1 METLLNQFIFST
13 KVTGPIC
20 LMLFLGMFFKRC
32 RLIDD
37 HFIEVASRLVF
48 RVTLPALLFLSVIS
62 SNHNLLQ
69 SGELVMYGVIASFVF
84 FLISWLIIKI
94 IQPQNPDLDVII
106 QGAYRGNTA
115 IVGLAYVAN
124 LYGNQGIAHAAL
136 YVAGLTLLFNVQA
149 VVLLSPKTEGL
160 GLKAITMVT
169 KSLTKNPLII
179 AILAGIIF
187 SQLSLTLP
195 SVALDAGK
203 YFANMTLPLALICAG
218 GSLDLKAFSNDKT
231 SVWISAFLKLVIC
244 PFFMTTCAYIY
255 GFRNQDLAI
264 VLLTST
270 TPAAA
275 ASYVMARG
283 MGRNHVMA
291 ANIIVVTT
299 ILSLFTTTL
308 GVFALSSA
316 GLIHQ

>member
-1 METLLNQFIFST
+1 MDTFLQQFFFST

-48 RVTLPALLFLSVIS
+48 KVTLPALLFMSVIS
-62 SNHNLLQ
+62 SEQNLLE
-69 SGELVMYGVIASFVF
+69 SSELVLYGIITSFF
-84 FLISWLIIKI
+84 FFIITWLAVKV
-94 IQPQNPDLDVII
+94 IQPANPNVDVII

-136 YVAGLTLLFNVQA
+136 YVAALTMLFNIQA
-149 VVLLSPKTEGL
+149 VIILSPKTEGL
-160 GLKAITMVT
+160 GLRAITTVT
-169 KSLTKNPLII
+169 KNLTKNPLII
-179 AILAGIIF
+179 AILTGIIF
-187 SQLSLTLP
+187 AQFPFSLP
-195 SVALDAGK
+195 VIALDAGK

-218 GSLDLKAFSNDKT
+218 GSLDFNAFSNDKS
-231 SVWISAFLKLVIC
+231 SVWISTFLKLVAC
-244 PFFMTTCAYIY
+244 PLFMTGAAYIY
-255 GFRNQDLAI
+255 GFRNEELAI

-283 MGRNHVMA
+283 MGRNYVMA
-291 ANIIVVTT
+291 ANIMVVTT
-299 ILSLFTTTL
+299 ILSLFTTTI
-308 GVFALSSA
+308 GVFILTTSK
-316 GLIHQ
+316 LI

>member
-1 METLLNQFIFST
+1 METFLQQFLFST

-20 LMLFLGMFFKRC
+20 LMLFLGVFFKRT

-37 HFIEVASRLVF
+37 HFIEVASKLVF
-48 RVTLPALLFLSVIS
+48 RVTLPALLFLSVIG
-62 SNHNLLQ
+62 SNRNLLE
-69 SGELVMYGVIASFVF
+69 SGELVLYGIIASFCF
-84 FLISWLIIKI
+84 FIISWIAVKL
-94 IQPQNPDLDVII
+94 IQPQNPDYDVIV
-106 QGAYRGNTA
+106 QGSYRGNTA

-124 LYGNQGIAHAAL
+124 LYGNEGIAHAAL
-136 YVAGLTLLFNVQA
+136 YVAGTTFLYNIEA
-149 VVLLSPKTEGL
+149 VILLSPKTDGL
-160 GLKAITMVT
+160 GLKAIATVT
-169 KSLTKNPLII
+169 KNLTKNPLII
-179 AILAGIIF
+179 AIIAGVIF

-195 SVALDAGK
+195 SIAQDAGK

-231 SVWISAFLKLVIC
+231 SVWISTFLKLVIC
-244 PFFMTTCAYIY
+244 PLFMTSIAYMY
-255 GFRNQDLAI
+255 GFRDEELAI

-299 ILSLFTTTL
+299 ILSLFTTTI
-308 GVFALSSA
+308 GVFTLSSA
-316 GLIHQ
+316 GLIH